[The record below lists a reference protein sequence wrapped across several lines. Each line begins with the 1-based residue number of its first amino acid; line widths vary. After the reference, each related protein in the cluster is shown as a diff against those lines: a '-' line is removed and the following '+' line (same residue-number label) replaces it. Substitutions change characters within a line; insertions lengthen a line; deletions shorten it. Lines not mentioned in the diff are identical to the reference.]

1 MKIFRII
8 LLGMAMA
15 LFAVN
20 FWAID
25 YQDFWA
31 KQSLWAYF
39 RIAVAFVLV
48 LLLLFAVRRDFKQK
62 PAKRKK

>member
-1 MKIFRII
+1 MKKFRII
-8 LLGMAMA
+8 LLAMAMA

-25 YQDFWA
+25 YQDFVS

-39 RIAVAFVLV
+39 RIAVAFLLV
-48 LLLLFAVRRDFKQK
+48 LLLVAGIRQDLK
-62 PAKRKK
+62 KRKE